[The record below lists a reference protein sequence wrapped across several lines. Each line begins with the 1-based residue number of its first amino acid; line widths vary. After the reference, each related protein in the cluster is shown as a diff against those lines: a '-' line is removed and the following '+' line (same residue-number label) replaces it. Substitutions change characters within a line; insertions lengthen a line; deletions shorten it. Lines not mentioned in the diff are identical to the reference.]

1 MTANLPPVPSS
12 TPPAVRAPRARFVL
26 RATLVALGALLLWA
40 LFVVT
45 RTVRSASHLL
55 PPAHSTVTQSVVVE
69 RTRAVA
75 RLVTSETSVRD
86 VLTYQNRWLGSTKRA
101 LVVVTGNVLAGID
114 LEQEPEVRIDS
125 AARRIQVTLPRAKV
139 LGVEVTSLKTYDER
153 NGLWNP
159 ILPADRDTMFQLAR
173 AQLVRSAG
181 ELAVL
186 AHAERSAQETLRTL
200 LGADG
205 YEVEVTFVGPA
216 PAGAAPVGPTER

>member
-1 MTANLPPVPSS
+1 MTANLPSAPPTPAKAPS
-12 TPPAVRAPRARFVL
+12 APRARLAL
-26 RATLVALGALLLWA
+26 RVALVVLGALLLWV

-45 RTVRSASHLL
+45 RTVRVVSHLA
-55 PPAHSTVTQSVVVE
+55 PPSHTEVTQSVVVE

-75 RLVTSETSVRD
+75 RLVTSETAVRD
-86 VLTYQNRWLGSTKRA
+86 VLTYENRWLGSTKRA
-101 LVVVTGNVLAGID
+101 LVVVTGDVLAGID
-114 LEQEPEVRIDS
+114 LEQEPEVRIDN
-125 AARRIQVTLPRAKV
+125 AAHRIQVTLPRAKV

-200 LGADG
+200 LATDG
-205 YEVEVTFVGPA
+205 YDVEVTFVGPA
-216 PAGAAPVGPTER
+216 PAGAGPVSPRER